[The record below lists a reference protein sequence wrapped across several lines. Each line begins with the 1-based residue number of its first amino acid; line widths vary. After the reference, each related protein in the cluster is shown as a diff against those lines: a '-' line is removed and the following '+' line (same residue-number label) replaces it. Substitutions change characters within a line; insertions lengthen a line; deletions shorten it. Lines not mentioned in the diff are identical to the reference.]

1 MKSNRISKDLGLRIL
16 DLVTV
21 QIIGARVI
29 SLCNVHYLLLC
40 PCYAML
46 RCVLLYPLGV
56 SLEGKTTGCA
66 KMNSV
71 GRGMDADGEA
81 EGEEISTAPLALLDP
96 SVGDGD
102 VSGPGEAL
110 MEAVSVALKE
120 LEGGAW

>member
-1 MKSNRISKDLGLRIL
+1 MKSNRISKVFGLRIL

-21 QIIGARVI
+21 QIIGARVV
-29 SLCNVHYLLLC
+29 SLCNVHYVLLYPCCAVLC
-40 PCYAML
+40 CA
-46 RCVLLYPLGV
+46 LLYPLGV

-66 KMNSV
+66 KINSV

-81 EGEEISTAPLALLDP
+81 EGEEISTAPLASLDP
-96 SVGDGD
+96 SAVDGD
-102 VSGPGEAL
+102 VSGPGVAP